1 LPFAPLP
8 DGGRVHYVERGEAR
22 EGAPPALLVHGAGAS
37 SAIWALTMSRLARV
51 VRTVALDLP
60 GHGASPR
67 PHDAASLTIAGYR
80 DAVRAFTETLA
91 LGPAVLV
98 GHSMGGMVAIEAALA
113 RPDSVK
119 GLVLC
124 GTAPR
129 LPVRED
135 LLALIRED
143 HARVPEWMAEHGL
156 SPRVKPAVRRGF
168 AAAGSFAAADVT
180 LADFAAVRATNLTA
194 RLGALSCPV
203 VWLDGADDRIA
214 PAMEGRPGDVRTLE
228 GVGHV
233 VPVEAPGAVAEAVT
247 ALLAM

>member
-1 LPFAPLP
+1 MPFAPLP

-22 EGAPPALLVHGAGAS
+22 DGAPPALMVHGAGAS
-37 SAIWALTMSRLARV
+37 SAIWAMPMARV
-51 VRTVALDLP
+51 ARVARAVALDLP

-67 PHDAASLTIAGYR
+67 PYEVASLTIAAYR
-80 DAVRAFTETLA
+80 DAVHAVAETLA

-113 RPDSVK
+113 WPERVK
-119 GLVLC
+119 ALVLC

-135 LLALIRED
+135 LLTLIRED
-143 HARVPEWMAEHGL
+143 HTRVPEWMAEHGL
-156 SPRVKPAVRRGF
+156 SPGVKPALRRGF
-168 AAAGSFAAADVT
+168 VAAGSVAPADVT
-180 LADFAAVRATNLTA
+180 LADFAAVRATDLTA

-214 PAMEGRPGDVRTLE
+214 PALDDRPGEVRTLE